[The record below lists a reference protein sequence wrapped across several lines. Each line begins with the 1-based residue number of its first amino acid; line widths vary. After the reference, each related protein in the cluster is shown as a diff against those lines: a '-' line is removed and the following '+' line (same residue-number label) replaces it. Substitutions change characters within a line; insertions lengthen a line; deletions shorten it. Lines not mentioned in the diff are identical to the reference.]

1 MSGCIRWGFWVVVG
15 LACLCGDLFIFSLY
29 YYRWNYAL
37 SGLNPWSYHAVNV
50 MLHAAVSALFAWLC
64 RNCLGLSKLSSLL
77 TASLFAI
84 HPIHTEAVTTL
95 HFPYC
100 IVYKIPIC
108 VPIYFWGV
116 FNGLNGIQS
125 LKSAPNFFSTRQ
137 QDYHIP
143 FQTVRLV
150 SRLSTL
156 DESNNWNDLRG
167 FQWWHFQYYY
177 YTHWLSA
184 KRGFWDK
191 RA

>member
-1 MSGCIRWGFWVVVG
+1 M
-15 LACLCGDLFIFSLY
+15 
-29 YYRWNYAL
+29 

-100 IVYKIPIC
+100 IVYKIPILLAC
-108 VPIYFWGV
+108 ADIFFG
-116 FNGLNGIQS
+116 GS
-125 LKSAPNFFSTRQ
+125 LMDLTTSKVANQFAPNFFSTRQ

-156 DESNNWNDLRG
+156 DESNN
-167 FQWWHFQYYY
+167 
-177 YTHWLSA
+177 
-184 KRGFWDK
+184 
-191 RA
+191 